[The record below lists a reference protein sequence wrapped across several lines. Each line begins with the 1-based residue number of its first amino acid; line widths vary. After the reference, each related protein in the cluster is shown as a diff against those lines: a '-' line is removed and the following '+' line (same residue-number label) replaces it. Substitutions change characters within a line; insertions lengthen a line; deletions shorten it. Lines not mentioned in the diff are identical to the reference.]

1 MESVDIINNLMVI
14 KKFNLFHLIKWNV
27 KIKHSNK
34 NNIYNNLRFLNKEE
48 YNYIN
53 LKVKINHII
62 KI

>member
-14 KKFNLFHLIKWNV
+14 KKLDLFHLIKWNV
-27 KIKHSNK
+27 KIKHSSK

-48 YNYIN
+48 FNYIN
-53 LKVKINHII
+53 NKVKINHII